1 MRSRLSLTSA
11 ATPFLLWKASASQ
24 AIRLSA
30 ATRRHRRSASK
41 LIARRQPPRQKL
53 KATIGKGAQHEMC
66 LASNLVKEAAAHADS
81 AAAADKALRE
91 IDHEKTTFTR
101 REIESQRHDLV
112 IIEDRIYDADRFQ
125 WAHPGGS
132 LFVAMFGGR
141 DGTLAFQSYHMRS
154 FPHEKLRP
162 YLRGRLAPGETITR
176 FDQDHLELS
185 KKLGGAAPYFAPTY
199 QKYKAGFIWVL
210 AFVLEAYA
218 LTVRRSWL
226 LATCLGF
233 LYAMIGLNIQHDAN
247 HGIESASFDLPRHAV
262 DAVAAMAWRWPCG
275 RLDGDEATRTPST
288 RRRRDA
294 VVATTRESM
303 RLVGAVS
310 RRWRTGVVLMRWVR
324 HRYPPVRY

>member
-1 MRSRLSLTSA
+1 
-11 ATPFLLWKASASQ
+11 
-24 AIRLSA
+24 
-30 ATRRHRRSASK
+30 
-41 LIARRQPPRQKL
+41 
-53 KATIGKGAQHEMC
+53 MC
-66 LASNLVKEAAAHADS
+66 LASNLIKEAAAHADS

-101 REIESQRHDLV
+101 REIESKRHDLV
-112 IIEDRIYDADRFQ
+112 IIEDRVYDADRFQ

-176 FDQDHLELS
+176 FDEDHLELS

-210 AFVLEAYA
+210 AFALEAYA

-247 HGIESASFDLPRHAV
+247 HGIDTASFDLPAALRHRCAF
-262 DAVAAMAWRWPCG
+262 AAMAWRWPWG
-275 RLDGDEATRTPST
+275 RLDAVDASMASARRHATVTLST
-288 RRRRDA
+288 RP
-294 VVATTRESM
+294 RESP
-303 RLVGAVS
+303 RVS
-310 RRWRTGVVLMRWVR
+310 WEPYRDNI
-324 HRYPPVRY
+324 

>member
-1 MRSRLSLTSA
+1 
-11 ATPFLLWKASASQ
+11 
-24 AIRLSA
+24 
-30 ATRRHRRSASK
+30 
-41 LIARRQPPRQKL
+41 
-53 KATIGKGAQHEMC
+53 MC

-81 AAAADKALRE
+81 AAAADKALRQ

-112 IIEDRIYDADRFQ
+112 IIEDRVYDADRFQ

-162 YLRGRLAPGETITR
+162 YLRGKLAQGETVTR
-176 FDQDHLELS
+176 FDEDHLELS

-247 HGIESASFDLPRHAV
+247 HGIDTVSFDLP
-262 DAVAAMAWRWPCG
+262 
-275 RLDGDEATRTPST
+275 LTPST
-288 RRRRDA
+288 RRRLDGVEA
-294 VVATTRESM
+294 A
-303 RLVGAVS
+303 AS
-310 RRWRTGVVLMRWVR
+310 RRHRRDVAATPSSRPRASPCVSWEPYRDDGVLVS
-324 HRYPPVRY
+324 Y

>member
-1 MRSRLSLTSA
+1 
-11 ATPFLLWKASASQ
+11 
-24 AIRLSA
+24 
-30 ATRRHRRSASK
+30 
-41 LIARRQPPRQKL
+41 
-53 KATIGKGAQHEMC
+53 MC

-141 DGTLAFQSYHMRS
+141 DGTLAFQSYHMRN

-185 KKLGGAAPYFAPTY
+185 KKLGGAAPYFAPRH
-199 QKYKAGFIWVL
+199 QQYKAAFIWAL
-210 AFVLEAYA
+210 AFALEAYA
-218 LTVRRSWL
+218 VTVKRSWA
-226 LATCLGF
+226 LATVLGF

-247 HGIESASFDLPRHAV
+247 HGVFSASFDLPATCCRLDAV
-262 DAVAAMAWRWPCG
+262 VLALGEAKRLARELRRRRIDGFFARPRRLDAVAVTLASMACR
-275 RLDGDEATRTPST
+275 GD
-288 RRRRDA
+288 
-294 VVATTRESM
+294 
-303 RLVGAVS
+303 
-310 RRWRTGVVLMRWVR
+310 GVVG
-324 HRYPPVRY
+324 